1 MPDIIPGNSHISEG
15 IPPSPIRT
23 HKSPLKSG
31 KGIRS
36 LRSQAR
42 KSGKGIRSLRS
53 QALKSGKGIRSLRS
67 QVKVKKINFTTSTST
82 STFTFT

>member
-1 MPDIIPGNSHISEG
+1 
-15 IPPSPIRT
+15 T

-67 QVKVKKINFTTSTST
+67 QVKVKKTVYYFTSTST
-82 STFTFT
+82 ST